1 MIISHKLN
9 NNLTLKDFY
18 YGDIKKFL
26 KKKKIKFEMFFFSHI
41 KSQSEKNIINHA
53 SFTEKIN
60 IFFYITFKFIILLIF
75 SKSYLGKINLK
86 LKLKIASEFLS
97 PKTFENFIIFNNLQ
111 KISKE
116 KKIKNL
122 ITSFEGFSYERII
135 FFSFKKL
142 KLKTNLL
149 GYQHASIIRSQN
161 GIFRKLKKEFNP
173 DVILTSGQ
181 VTKKIL
187 KRYYPSRS
195 IYILGSN
202 KVSYNLIKKEKF
214 QKNILVLPEG
224 IETEC
229 LYMMKFISKID
240 FKDKK
245 INFIFRLHPSL
256 NFDQLKKKYD
266 IFNTQKKNIIF
277 SKKSL
282 VQDIKNSKYC
292 LYRGTTSVINCVIN
306 NLYPIFLKKKN
317 CDDINIFYNQRG
329 IPKVIKPQDLIKIIK
344 TNKYTVLDRKI
355 KTFSKEYFTKINLE
369 VLLNFI

>member
-1 MIISHKLN
+1 M
-9 NNLTLKDFY
+9 
-18 YGDIKKFL
+18 
-26 KKKKIKFEMFFFSHI
+26 
-41 KSQSEKNIINHA
+41 
-53 SFTEKIN
+53 
-60 IFFYITFKFIILLIF
+60 LIF

-282 VQDIKNSKYC
+282 LQDIKNSKYC

-317 CDDINIFYNQRG
+317 CDDIDIFYNQRG